1 MNGGGTSTCAVE
13 QATAFDVCLQ
23 VRVARGKDVPEAV
36 IAKPAAVLGNSKPT
50 RPAAGPRDTPY
61 TLATAA
67 TYSPAEQ
74 PAPLSEAI
82 VQRLT
87 ELAVGDT
94 REDKL
99 QKLSHTTRH
108 RRTALWG
115 WQGFAAAGK
124 AGQPSKQ

>member
-1 MNGGGTSTCAVE
+1 MSGKRTSTCAIE
-13 QATAFDVCLQ
+13 QAAASDVCLQ

-36 IAKPAAVLGNSKPT
+36 IVKPAAVRGNTKPT
-50 RPAAGPRDTPY
+50 RTAAGPRDTPY

-67 TYSPAEQ
+67 TDSPAEQ

-108 RRTALWG
+108 RRTSLWG
-115 WQGFAAAGK
+115 WQGFAAAGNT
-124 AGQPSKQ
+124 GQPTKQ

>member
-1 MNGGGTSTCAVE
+1 M
-13 QATAFDVCLQ
+13 
-23 VRVARGKDVPEAV
+23 ARGKDVPEAV
-36 IAKPAAVLGNSKPT
+36 IVKPAAVLSNTKPT
-50 RPAAGPRDTPY
+50 RIAAGPRDTPY

-99 QKLSHTTRH
+99 TKLGHTTRH

-115 WQGFAAAGK
+115 WRGFAAAGK
-124 AGQPSKQ
+124 TGQPSRQ